1 MGFKRGDDNVEHVQR
16 DFSYDLGTKIVPAT
30 TFYAPTT
37 GSMGTLTLKTSGAVA
52 NGYYLT
58 FPSDLIV
65 TNDSFKEDALV
76 SISLQNDY
84 KSMYYYSIKAAG
96 ELRLYTYN
104 FSGGTI
110 PDDTDIVIKY
120 LIH

>member
-37 GSMGTLTLKTSGAVA
+37 GSMGTLTLKTSGAVS

-84 KSMYYYSIKAAG
+84 KSMYYYTVKTAG
-96 ELRLYTYN
+96 EVRLYTYN

-120 LIH
+120 LVH

>member
-1 MGFKRGDDNVEHVQR
+1 MG
-16 DFSYDLGTKIVPAT
+16 A
-30 TFYAPTT
+30 
-37 GSMGTLTLKTSGAVA
+37 LTLKTSGAVA